1 MDSQND
7 DMHFDAVVVVVVVA
21 AVAII

>member
-7 DMHFDAVVVVVVVA
+7 EMHFDAVVVVVVAV
-21 AVAII
+21 VAII